1 VAGFTGHHPVPVS
14 GGREGRER
22 CHVDSPDDR
31 HVDTKGNGHEWS
43 RGPALKNLE
52 VKRDAAKRMVMR
64 YAFTT

>member
-1 VAGFTGHHPVPVS
+1 MAV
-14 GGREGRER
+14 GR
-22 CHVDSPDDR
+22 PDDR